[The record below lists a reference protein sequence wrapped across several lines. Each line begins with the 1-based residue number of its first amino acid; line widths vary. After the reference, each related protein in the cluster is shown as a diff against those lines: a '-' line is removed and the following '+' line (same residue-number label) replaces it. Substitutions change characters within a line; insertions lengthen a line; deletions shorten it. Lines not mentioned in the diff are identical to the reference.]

1 MKDISLSIEV
11 PDSLPTVLGDKT
23 QLTQAVLNLVLNAFD
38 SVCEAGGARE
48 VVICAGLN
56 EPGHV
61 HISVR
66 DSGKGI
72 DPKVMPRL
80 FDPFFTTKST
90 GMGMGLAIVR
100 SIVENHGGRV
110 WATQNPDRGATMEFT
125 LPTGPSIG
133 SHA

>member
-1 MKDISLSIEV
+1 MKDISFSMEL
-11 PDSLPTVLGDKT
+11 PDSLPAVQGDKT
-23 QLTQAVLNLVLNAFD
+23 HLTQALLNLVFNAFD
-38 SVCEAGGARE
+38 SVCESDGPRE
-48 VVICAGLN
+48 VAIDASRN

-72 DPKVMPRL
+72 DPKIMPRL

-100 SIVENHGGRV
+100 SIIENHGGRV
-110 WATQNPDRGATMEFT
+110 SATQNPDRGARMQIA
-125 LPTGPSIG
+125 LPIDF